1 MEQAMT
7 KWIFYAFITV
17 LMTGCSMN
25 YFQPPPDAWEYFYK
39 HKRGDTPFEVVKQDM
54 LACGFDNPYSSY
66 IKANDEYDT
75 QYINAVLCMER
86 KEYRKESIEEST
98 ICLNPAYEKEPACQ
112 KHLGQ

>member
-1 MEQAMT
+1 MT
-7 KWIFYAFITV
+7 KLKFYILMTV

-39 HKRGDTPFEVVKQDM
+39 QKRGDTPFEVIKKDM

-66 IKANDEYDT
+66 IEANDEHGT
-75 QYINAVLCMER
+75 QYINATLCMES
-86 KEYRKESIEEST
+86 KGYRKSSLPKGVCER
-98 ICLNPAYEKEPACQ
+98 YKDMPACQ